1 MNRTFKAGMLAVLL
15 LASTH
20 LSAQES
26 PFRLGVRLGGGM
38 SVNKGINKIL
48 VPEDYYSNYSFK
60 DKWQLTPTVGVFA
73 QYHVTGS
80 IIGAEGGFSYWQQA
94 SRLAYNDNKGL
105 DYCYD
110 ILENL
115 LYFCKYNRCKRM
127 FVV

>member
-48 VPEDYYSNYSFK
+48 VPEDYYGSVLKPSCK
-60 DKWQLTPTVGVFA
+60 PTSLK
-73 QYHVTGS
+73 HTIS
-80 IIGAEGGFSYWQQA
+80 
-94 SRLAYNDNKGL
+94 
-105 DYCYD
+105 
-110 ILENL
+110 
-115 LYFCKYNRCKRM
+115 
-127 FVV
+127 